1 MSSKQEAGNWGLLS
15 LPGEMNFVMHKVI
28 RSYANEKEV
37 YDFKKDELLLIKNY
51 IASNVQE
58 LLR

>member
-1 MSSKQEAGNWGLLS
+1 
-15 LPGEMNFVMHKVI
+15 MNFVMHKVI